1 MKLAVE
7 RYRGIEYV
15 RISALPAE
23 ERKVF
28 WQTFDQQKVI
38 KILTADALLN
48 DCVLVHDFL
57 SWKEMIDDQA
67 ASILPHPLPVPTS
80 HAA

>member
-23 ERKVF
+23 DRKIF

-57 SWKEMIDDQA
+57 IWKEKLVGQPA
-67 ASILPHPLPVPTS
+67 
-80 HAA
+80 